1 MAARSKA
8 RKRALDILFE
18 ADQRELAVD
27 SVFKR
32 TAEMHPLNEYVQVLV
47 DGVVSNQSAI
57 DELIETYS
65 TDWPLNRMPAV
76 DRALARIGVFELV
89 FGKSAPAGVV
99 IDEIVTMAAELSTD
113 DSPNFLN
120 GLLGRI
126 DSLKDRMSF
135 D

>member
-18 ADQRELAVD
+18 ADQRELPVN
-27 SVFKR
+27 SVYKR

-47 DGVVSNQSAI
+47 DGVVSNQTAI

-76 DRALARIGVFELV
+76 DRSLARIGVFELV
-89 FGKSAPAGVV
+89 FGKSVPAAVV

-126 DSLKDRMSF
+126 ESVKDRMSF

>member
-1 MAARSKA
+1 MS
-8 RKRALDILFE
+8 D
-18 ADQRELAVD
+18 
-27 SVFKR
+27 VFQR
-32 TAEMHPLNEYVQVLV
+32 TAAAHPLNEYVQVLV
-47 DGVVSNQSAI
+47 DGVTSRQSEI

-76 DRALARIGVFELV
+76 DRALARLGVFELV
-89 FGKSAPAGVV
+89 FGEAVPAGVV
-99 IDEIVTMAAELSTD
+99 IDEIVSMAADLSTD

-126 DSLKDRMSF
+126 ESVKHRMSF